1 MSTKRRN
8 QIACALLAF
17 VTAVLLCSPAGAA
30 EDKGVIYKPG
40 AEYSFY
46 SGAWSK
52 GLDPDKMKPVAT
64 SVINVGRGKDSIK
77 PAAKGDSFVRVTG
90 LIKVDRAGTYRYKPG
105 SRDSEFNVMTVA
117 GKVVSRRALGD
128 EEATQTAVSLSVGY
142 HRFEIIFFKT
152 STPFT
157 MSHEFNGSGR
167 FGGLRA
173 GNFWHEVAFKKEMQT
188 ELLSAVAALKDHIQ
202 GRKKL
207 DAKQVEARKLTIDKH
222 RGLFGYN
229 DTIIKACFDLVATYD
244 KVTGP
249 LWIVHEAWDR
259 GHIRNRKPPANDIH
273 WTIFNVMQ
281 NIMDKVYTAENVAR
295 YADVL
300 NGLKFG
306 CSAHF
311 PGAVAPPADAEK
323 VYTVKVNASNPEIVS
338 FAPGGQARE
347 PTGAYLAPG
356 SVVTV
361 TVPESLVD
369 KGYQIRVGAHS
380 WDHSNKRGVKRLYPS
395 SLLYSVNSRET
406 KVASP
411 LGGGIYIEV
420 PHPADAGVVEV
431 SIKNAVRSPY
441 FSAKSFHKTTGRQWR
456 EVERKHKAPWA
467 DFQSDK
473 FMMNVPTS
481 WIHKL
486 EDPVTLMQ
494 NWDKAM
500 DAMNDLMGQPRV
512 AGRETMYV
520 QVDLQNRNRNFAT
533 GYPTGN
539 DRYDPKTE
547 YDGNRDYYLL
557 RGPQF
562 APDYVFHE
570 RGHGFLCVK
579 FGGEME
585 STVNLHHVAVWHQK
599 FGYSLDEA
607 FAASRNMQ
615 NNKHRTLDNTAVTW
629 MTSANFV
636 GGKPMH
642 AGEKAYQIKGHAKF
656 VDIARLFDWKALGDF
671 WKTYNVDVEK
681 GIYPGRRG
689 YKNDQISLRLS
700 QAAGVDLTPLLHFW
714 GIHPDDSDALKAAV
728 AAEKLPA
735 SAKIYDALMR
745 YKSLVPK
752 DNKAFRDFALKW
764 WGKQP
769 SAEGFWTE
777 REHAKQ
783 WEAFNEETSAQIK
796 KAVQDLIDLYF
807 PNGRPGKGGL

>member
-1 MSTKRRN
+1 MNTKKE
-8 QIACALLAF
+8 QAILLAVLAS
-17 VTAVLLCSPAGAA
+17 VTAVLLCLPAGAA
-30 EDKGVIYKPG
+30 ADKGVIYKPG

-52 GLDPDKMKPVAT
+52 NLDLDKMKPVAT
-64 SVINVGRGKDSIK
+64 SVINVGRGKDSIR
-77 PAAKGDSFVRVTG
+77 PAANGASFVKVKG
-90 LIKVDRAGTYRYKPG
+90 LLKVDRAGTYRYKPG
-105 SRDSEFNVMTVA
+105 SRESEFNVMTVG
-117 GKVVSRRALGD
+117 GKEVSLRDLGD
-128 EEATQTAVSLSVGY
+128 EEATQTSVTLAAGY
-142 HRFEIIFFKT
+142 HPFEIVFFKT
-152 STPFT
+152 STPFVMT
-157 MSHEFNGSGR
+157 YEFDGSGR
-167 FGGLRA
+167 YGGMRPEC
-173 GNFWHEVAFKKEMQT
+173 FWHEVAFKKEMQT
-188 ELLSAVAALKDHIQ
+188 ELLSAFAALKGHIQ
-202 GRKKL
+202 GKRQL
-207 DAKQVEARKLTIDKH
+207 DAKQVEAHKLTIDKH
-222 RGLFGYN
+222 RELFGYN
-229 DTIIKACFDLVATYD
+229 DTIIKAGFDLVTTYD
-244 KVTGP
+244 EVNGP
-249 LWIVHEAWDR
+249 LWVAHEGWDR
-259 GHIRNRKPPANDIH
+259 GHIRQRKEPANDIH

-281 NIMDKVYTAENVAR
+281 NIMDGVYTAENVGR
-295 YADVL
+295 YADTL

-311 PGAVAPPADAEK
+311 PGAVAPPADSDK
-323 VYTVKVNASNPEIVS
+323 VYTVKINASNPAIVS
-338 FAPGGQARE
+338 FAPGGPARE

-361 TVPESLVD
+361 TVPESLVN

-380 WDHSNKRGVKRLYPS
+380 WDHSNKRGVKRLYRS
-395 SLLYSVNSRET
+395 SLLYSIHSCQTE
-406 KVASP
+406 VASP

-420 PHPADAGVVEV
+420 PQPADAGVVEV

-441 FSAKSFHKTTGRQWR
+441 FSAKSFHKTTLKQWR
-456 EVERKHKAPWA
+456 EAERKHKAPWA
-467 DFQSDK
+467 DFQSDR

-481 WIHKL
+481 WIYNL
-486 EDPVTLMQ
+486 EDPVTLME

-512 AGRETMYV
+512 TGRETMYV

-539 DRYDPKTE
+539 DRYDPKAE

-570 RGHGFLCVK
+570 RGHGYLCVK

-607 FAASRNMQ
+607 FAASRNMSD
-615 NNKHRTLDNTAVTW
+615 NKHRTVDNAAVTW
-629 MTSANFV
+629 MTSFNFA
-636 GGKPMH
+636 GGKPMN
-642 AGEKAYQIKGHAKF
+642 AGEKAYQLKGHAKF
-656 VDIARLFDWKALGDF
+656 VDIARLFGWKCLGDF
-671 WKTYNVDVEK
+671 WKSYNVDVEK

-689 YKNDQISLRLS
+689 YKNDEISLRLS
-700 QAAGVDLTPLLHFW
+700 RAAGVDLTPLLHLW
-714 GIHPDDSDALKAAV
+714 GIHPDDADALKAAV
-728 AAEKLPA
+728 AGEKLPG
-735 SAKIYDALMR
+735 SAKVYDALMR

-769 SAEGFWTE
+769 SAQGFMTE

-783 WEAFNEETSAQIK
+783 WGEFNEEASAQIK
-796 KAVQDLIDLYF
+796 KRVQEIIGEYF
-807 PNGRPGKGGL
+807 PGGRPEKG